1 MFFKIGVLK
10 ISQVSQENTCAGVSF
25 YSVFL
30 GNLKIVKSTFFL
42 ENTFSGCFWI
52 SVKSKLGWSLEP
64 NSGSFLAPANFS
76 MHPRFTMSFLSP
88 KINKN
93 KIIAI
98 TWKKYFIINLV
109 LRGFCLYA
117 IRATAMKHVF
127 HCFPYIEKAKIISG
141 NEMISDLNKRN
152 IH

>member
-1 MFFKIGVLK
+1 MLESLFMVYSYEIG
-10 ISQVSQENTCAGVSF
+10 
-25 YSVFL
+25 
-30 GNLKIVKSTFFL
+30 KIVENTFFL
-42 ENTFSGCFWI
+42 ESTFSGCFWI
-52 SVKSKLGWSLEP
+52 SVKSKLGWRLESS
-64 NSGSFLAPANFS
+64 SGSFLAPATNFS

-109 LRGFCLYA
+109 LRGFCLFD
-117 IRATAMKHVF
+117 IRATAMEHVF
-127 HCFPYIEKAKIISG
+127 HCFPYIKKAKIISR
-141 NEMISDLNKRN
+141 NEMISYLNKRN